1 MKKIMFCGGGSAGH
15 VIPNVAIMREL
26 KDRYE
31 VEYMGTDGIEYPII
45 RAEGF
50 RFHMFEAP
58 RLVRGKILENL
69 SVPCKLKKSI
79 AQAKDILMREKP
91 SLVFCKGGYVSLPP
105 AIAAKKLGI
114 PVIAHESDLSPG
126 LANKIIAK
134 FAAVTLTSFPETA
147 EKFARG
153 RYSGPPIRKDAYKA
167 SRVRAMEKLGLDA
180 RQTIIVFGGG
190 SGSQAINAAVRSI
203 APEVCKE
210 YNILHI
216 CGKGNV
222 ADAHIRGYS
231 QTEFVK
237 DMGSVY
243 ACADFAVAR
252 AGSNSAFELI
262 INKVPTLFIPLENKS
277 TRGDQIKNAEYFE
290 RKGLCRILRQRLLTP
305 ENLYNQL
312 FELVSDRNLR
322 HSLEENNLKSGNN
335 QIINEIERAVIN
347 SKK

>member
-15 VIPNVAIMREL
+15 VIPNVALMREL
-26 KDRYE
+26 KDRYD
-31 VEYMGTDGIEYPII
+31 VEYMGTDGIEYSII

-50 RFHMFEAP
+50 RFHIFEAP
-58 RLVRGKILENL
+58 RLVRGKIAANL
-69 SVPCKLKKSI
+69 SVPCRLKKSI
-79 AQAKDILMREKP
+79 AAARDILMREKP
-91 SLVFCKGGYVSLPP
+91 SLLFCKGGYVSLPP

-126 LANKIIAK
+126 LANKIISR
-134 FAAVTLTSFPETA
+134 FAAVTLTSFPDTA
-147 EKFARG
+147 DKFTRG
-153 RYSGPPIRKDAYKA
+153 RYSGPPVRRDAFKG

-190 SGSQAINAAVRSI
+190 SGSQIINAAVRAI

-222 ADAHIRGYS
+222 TDAHIKGYS
-231 QTEFVK
+231 QSEFIT

-277 TRGDQIKNAEYFE
+277 TRGDQVKNAEYFQK
-290 RKGLCRILRQRLLTP
+290 RGLCRLLHQRNLTP
-305 ENLYNQL
+305 DKLNSEIS
-312 FELVSDRNLR
+312 ELVADSKLR
-322 HSLEENNLKSGNN
+322 RTLEDNNLKCGND
-335 QIINEIERAVIN
+335 QIIAEIERAAIN
-347 SKK
+347 AK